1 MPWCHELDIYRPLEE
16 DVMLAWLEVSVK
28 GGYDVGALVDV
39 NLSLWLVSTLLVPR
53 LETDTCND
61 PSHSDQDFVL

>member
-1 MPWCHELDIYRPLEE
+1 MF
-16 DVMLAWLEVSVK
+16 AWLEVSVK
-28 GGYDVGALVDV
+28 GRYDVGALVNV
-39 NLSLWLVSTLLVPR
+39 NLSLWFVSTLLVPR